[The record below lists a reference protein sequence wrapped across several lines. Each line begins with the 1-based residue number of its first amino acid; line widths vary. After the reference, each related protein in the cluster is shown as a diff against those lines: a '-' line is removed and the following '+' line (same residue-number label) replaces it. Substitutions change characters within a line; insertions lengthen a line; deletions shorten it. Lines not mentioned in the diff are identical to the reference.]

1 MEKKKQFVIDWYKE
15 FNFRDDPFKPEILDP
30 IEDYVVN
37 YENERRKLNYF
48 IIEKLPICLI
58 EGPNGCGKTTLLHWL
73 AYEISKDKGR
83 IITIL
88 INENTNYDKLIL
100 QIITPHLSFKE
111 KLLLKTPSKFLK
123 FIKDR
128 ELSNIYESV
137 FLKKNKPDI
146 SSFLESRL
154 NYTKSICLL
163 VDNIEK
169 IKTDI
174 KELIAELVGTSNV
187 QIVVTG
193 ETDHIEK
200 ITGSMK
206 GKNYKISLK
215 GLDYESMKDLI
226 TKRIEGFGGSH
237 LEPLNDDTL
246 KKIYEKSERN
256 PLVVLEKCRDK
267 SVNIA
272 LENIEFKVMEQA
284 NVIKKETKQET
295 PKPEELSNI
304 NEIKLKNEPY
314 KIKAFKQGVTKE
326 YKIETVENKD
336 SKPVRVFHHKRN
348 ANKIK

>member
-128 ELSNIYESV
+128 ELSNI
-137 FLKKNKPDI
+137 
-146 SSFLESRL
+146 
-154 NYTKSICLL
+154 
-163 VDNIEK
+163 
-169 IKTDI
+169 
-174 KELIAELVGTSNV
+174 
-187 QIVVTG
+187 
-193 ETDHIEK
+193 
-200 ITGSMK
+200 
-206 GKNYKISLK
+206 
-215 GLDYESMKDLI
+215 
-226 TKRIEGFGGSH
+226 
-237 LEPLNDDTL
+237 
-246 KKIYEKSERN
+246 
-256 PLVVLEKCRDK
+256 
-267 SVNIA
+267 
-272 LENIEFKVMEQA
+272 
-284 NVIKKETKQET
+284 
-295 PKPEELSNI
+295 
-304 NEIKLKNEPY
+304 
-314 KIKAFKQGVTKE
+314 
-326 YKIETVENKD
+326 
-336 SKPVRVFHHKRN
+336 
-348 ANKIK
+348 